1 MKIYEM
7 SLKVA
12 IHLGYLHQGKEIKTC
27 MLVKMK
33 RCAKYSTSNINRSIK
48 VTNGDAIALD
58 KSRTSLINERKKRLT
73 IKAIATL
80 TKAIGSFSVRY
91 LKVEPGI
98 YQDIQMLQLNA
109 VSIMEANQYC
119 KAQKG

>member
-1 MKIYEM
+1 M

-12 IHLGYLHQGKEIKTC
+12 IYLGYLHQGKEIKTY

-33 RCAKYSTSNINRSIK
+33 MCAKYSTSNIYRKIK

-58 KSRTSLINERKKRLT
+58 KCRTSLVNERKKRLP
-73 IKAIATL
+73 IRVIATL

-91 LKVEPGI
+91 LKVESGI

-109 VSIMEANQYC
+109 VSIIEARQYW
-119 KAQKG
+119 KAQKS